1 MRLGW
6 GRERGQEWEE
16 GGGEEVR
23 GKGKQEG
30 GRGGGEGVEERGGEG
45 QVGRGRNYG
54 EEGGKRKTRRKE
66 VGAAERK
73 GIVEEG
79 VTARGDSLWGERRK

>member
-1 MRLGW
+1 MGARKGA
-6 GRERGQEWEE
+6 RE
-16 GGGEEVR
+16 GGGAWR
-23 GKGKQEG
+23 GGAGQREAGGG
-30 GRGGGEGVEERGGEG
+30 GRGGEGVEERGGEG

-54 EEGGKRKTRRKE
+54 EEGGKRKTLRKE
-66 VGAAERK
+66 VGAAEGK